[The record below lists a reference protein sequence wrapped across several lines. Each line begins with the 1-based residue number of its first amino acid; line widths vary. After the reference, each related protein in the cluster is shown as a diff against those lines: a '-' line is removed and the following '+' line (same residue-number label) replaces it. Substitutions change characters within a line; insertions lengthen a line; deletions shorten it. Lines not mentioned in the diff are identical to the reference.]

1 MKNVIVTYMAEVQKN
16 GVTEQE
22 EAATSIPV
30 ADGVALVLAI
40 SKTASEKIGLQ
51 MQIEAILTA
60 NELLKGRR
68 YVAGSIK
75 RFRLAD
81 GRTP

>member
-1 MKNVIVTYMAEVQKN
+1 MKTVNVTYMAEVVEDGELVQ
-16 GVTEQE
+16 G
-22 EAATSIPV
+22 EACMGIQV
-30 ADGVALVLAI
+30 ADGVALALAV
-40 SKTASEKIGLQ
+40 SKTASEKNGLQ

-68 YVAGSIK
+68 YVTGSIK
-75 RFRLAD
+75 CFRIAD

>member
-16 GVTEQE
+16 GVPEQE
-22 EAATSIPV
+22 EAAMSIQV

-68 YVAGSIK
+68 YVTGSIK